1 MYKVKTGNQVFEVE
15 KTGNDY
21 SVNGTVVKIDSVKTG
36 NNRFHVLYNNQSF
49 EIEVTEFLRDEKK
62 LSMVVNNK
70 TIELQVEDRF
80 DQLLHQLGMDTKA
93 NAKANHLKAPMP
105 GLVLKVLVDA
115 GATVNAGDSV
125 IVLEAMKMENVLK
138 ISGSG
143 KVKSLKVKPGD
154 KVEKNQVMIEME

>member
-1 MYKVKTGNQVFEVE
+1 
-15 KTGNDY
+15 
-21 SVNGTVVKIDSVKTG
+21 
-36 NNRFHVLYNNQSF
+36 
-49 EIEVTEFLRDEKK
+49 
-62 LSMVVNNK
+62 MVVNNK

-143 KVKSLKVKPGD
+143 KVKSLNVKPGD